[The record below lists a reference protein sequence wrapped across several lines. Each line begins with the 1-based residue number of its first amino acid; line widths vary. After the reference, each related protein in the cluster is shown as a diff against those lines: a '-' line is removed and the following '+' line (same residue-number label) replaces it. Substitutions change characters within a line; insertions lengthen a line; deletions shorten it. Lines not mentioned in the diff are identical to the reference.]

1 MSVLCSNA
9 NAADEFLRRRED
21 MNDQERLLY
30 FKDITGRR
38 PFKLELLRW
47 SHARGDTTSQ
57 PVETRSASATSAIA
71 IQEETDEVLER
82 VLYGEWPLQPGEQ
95 TECLEGGD
103 PEGVEVCTRLSSSAS
118 AADFDVVVCAAA
130 ELDQE
135 DDEEVQERHC
145 FQQLECLTGGHRYT
159 LDSDRLGLLW
169 QATEL
174 SGVFLRHSGS
184 SKNGVMLWLPEAGP
198 NFLLQAGSGQ
208 PWLLVEVLRLRRE
221 RVPVGGPKRW
231 PTSRVGKDAVDSGPT
246 YVTVSFPDVAHD
258 KAKVRPAELHLTDQ
272 WIEATEELR
281 AVRAWDWRPTREGSP
296 YFEVAR
302 AKFAYNAKQPLAD
315 LGHGLCGEVRWQ
327 WRWTEDFAG
336 GTRHLRITNSGW
348 RVDGSPMGLRLQSD
362 GSADFVGPGGN
373 RLCWGQESHER
384 H

>member
-221 RVPVGGPKRW
+221 RLISGRRSRQGQGPSCRVAPDRPVDRGHRGAAGRQG
-231 PTSRVGKDAVDSGPT
+231 VGLA
-246 YVTVSFPDVAHD
+246 
-258 KAKVRPAELHLTDQ
+258 TDQ
-272 WIEATEELR
+272 RRKPLLR
-281 AVRAWDWRPTREGSP
+281 GCA
-296 YFEVAR
+296 
-302 AKFAYNAKQPLAD
+302 
-315 LGHGLCGEVRWQ
+315 GEVRLQ
-327 WRWTEDFAG
+327 REAAAG
-336 GTRHLRITNSGW
+336 GPRPWTLRRGA
-348 RVDGSPMGLRLQSD
+348 VAVAMD
-362 GSADFVGPGGN
+362 
-373 RLCWGQESHER
+373 
-384 H
+384 

>member
-145 FQQLECLTGGHRYT
+145 FQQLECLTGPRSASPTAKAPAGR
-159 LDSDRLGLLW
+159 RLIVAI
-169 QATEL
+169 ATPWTATASAS
-174 SGVFLRHSGS
+174 SGRRPS
-184 SKNGVMLWLPEAGP
+184 S
-198 NFLLQAGSGQ
+198 
-208 PWLLVEVLRLRRE
+208 LVSSCGILAARRMVSCCGCLRLAQ
-221 RVPVGGPKRW
+221 
-231 PTSRVGKDAVDSGPT
+231 TSCYKPAV
-246 YVTVSFPDVAHD
+246 
-258 KAKVRPAELHLTDQ
+258 
-272 WIEATEELR
+272 
-281 AVRAWDWRPTREGSP
+281 GSP
-296 YFEVAR
+296 GFWSRCCACEESVS
-302 AKFAYNAKQPLAD
+302 LS
-315 LGHGLCGEVRWQ
+315 
-327 WRWTEDFAG
+327 AG
-336 GTRHLRITNSGW
+336 
-348 RVDGSPMGLRLQSD
+348 QSD
-362 GSADFVGPGGN
+362 GLPAASAKMPSILA
-373 RLCWGQESHER
+373 RPT
-384 H
+384 